1 MNITKQ
7 IETPLTSIQSKIS
20 FAEPLN
26 VLVVDDSATER
37 ALLKAM
43 LERFGLL
50 VIEACDAQ
58 AALDYLQ
65 TTQDSIDLILMDIQ
79 MPDISGFDLMQKVR
93 EDSRWQH
100 LPIIAVTAHAMSG
113 DQERIIASGFDGY
126 IPKPINTMTLVDEL
140 KGFFDAKNG

>member
-1 MNITKQ
+1 MLFAESGEILAKRVVVILGVCVNIKKQ

-43 LERFGLL
+43 LERFGL
-50 VIEACDAQ
+50 VAIEAGDAK

-65 TTQDSIDLILMDIQ
+65 TTQESIDLILMDIQ
-79 MPDISGFDLMQKVR
+79 MPDINGYQLATQIR
-93 EDSRWQH
+93 ELESKSFLEWQ
-100 LPIIAVTAHAMSG
+100 PIIFLSGQHAPES
-113 DQERIIASGFDGY
+113 IAMG
-126 IPKPINTMTLVDEL
+126 I
-140 KGFFDAKNG
+140 